1 MRNLLIWFTSVVL
14 ATSACAQS
22 ASTTQSEPITQPT
35 STSGTPAVPSDPP
48 YIVLSAN
55 LDEPNG
61 YGFCIDT
68 YGAGQS
74 DLVQTHSCKPSKAD
88 AQRND
93 AGNDT
98 RFQYNDKTQQVMS
111 YAFEGYCMQALI
123 ASEVTV
129 FALLQCSDHPRQKFV
144 YDSNDESL
152 RLSEDQSRCVTIA
165 TETVPA
171 GPWVKRPLRLE
182 TCAEVDP
189 SLKRWT
195 VVQAN

>member
-1 MRNLLIWFTSVVL
+1 MRNLLLLLISIGLT
-14 ATSACAQS
+14 TSACAQS
-22 ASTTQSEPITQPT
+22 ASTS
-35 STSGTPAVPSDPP
+35 STLNVPSDPP

-74 DLVQTHSCKPSKAD
+74 NLMQTHSCKPAKAD
-88 AQRND
+88 AERNYS
-93 AGNDT
+93 GNDT
-98 RFQYNDKTQQVMS
+98 RFQYNAESQQVMS

-144 YDSNDESL
+144 YSTEDESL
-152 RLSEDQSRCVTIA
+152 RLVEDQDRCVTVA
-165 TETVPA
+165 SETVPA
-171 GPWVKRPLRLE
+171 GPWVKRPLQLE
-182 TCAEVDP
+182 TCDEVDA
-189 SLKRWT
+189 SLRRWT
-195 VVQAN
+195 VAL